1 MRTRSGPIL
10 SVPYPVEIND
20 SPAHLNRR
28 HTAADFRQMLT
39 DQFDQMV
46 ESAARQPLVMGLAL
60 HTFIVGQPFRLRQLR
75 QALAHIVEHPR
86 VETVWFTRPGEIA
99 AHIRSLPDGVVV

>member
-1 MRTRSGPIL
+1 
-10 SVPYPVEIND
+10 VEIND

-46 ESAARQPLVMGLAL
+46 ALSEQQPLVMGLAL
-60 HTFIVGQPFRLRQLR
+60 HTFVVGQPFRLRQLR
-75 QALAHIVEHPR
+75 QALEHIVRHPQAER
-86 VETVWFTRPGEIA
+86 VWFTRPGAIA
-99 AHIRSLPDGVVV
+99 AHVLSLPAGTVK